1 VSFTDNMGENMRRH
15 ARSTV
20 LSALLAGALALTAC
34 GGGSGFD
41 DDGPTADPGENG
53 DTGTEEAGEEA
64 GGGITVLIGSSGDS
78 ETDAVTSAVAAWSE
92 ESGTEAR
99 VQVASDLNQELSQ
112 GFAANN
118 PPDVFYVSTDLLAGY
133 VEAGSLEP
141 YGDQLSN
148 IDDFYE
154 SLRDNFTLDD
164 TFYCAPKDFSTL
176 ALVINTDAW
185 EEAGLTD
192 DDIPTD
198 WDGLEAAA
206 EALTTDSQV
215 GLSFGPE
222 YQRLGVF
229 MAQAG
234 GGLVNDDGT
243 EAIADSPE
251 NVEALT
257 FVQQM
262 LQDGILAF
270 PSDIGT
276 GWGGEAFGSGAAAMT
291 IEGNWIN
298 GALQADFPDV
308 NYTVVELPEGPAGS
322 GTMQFTVCWG
332 IAADSPN
339 QDDAVALV
347 EYLTS
352 RESQADFAEAFGV
365 MPSVESARED
375 FVSFYPEQQAF
386 VAGADYAFGPPT
398 EQGAN
403 DVIGDFNGQIEGLAT
418 GDPQSILSSV
428 QSNMQAVLDAES

>member
-1 VSFTDNMGENMRRH
+1 MRRH

-20 LSALLAGALALTAC
+20 LTALLAGAALTLSAC
-34 GGGSGFD
+34 GGGSGFED
-41 DDGPTADPGENG
+41 DEPTADPG
-53 DTGTEEAGEEA
+53 DTGTDSGEAGEDTGEA
-64 GGGITVLIGSSGDS
+64 LTVLIGSSGDA
-78 ETDAVTSAVAAWSE
+78 ETDAVTAAVQAWSE

-118 PPDVFYVSTDLLAGY
+118 PPDVFYASTDLLAGY
-133 VEAGSLEP
+133 VEAGSLHP
-141 YGDQLSN
+141 YGDELSN
-148 IDDFYE
+148 VDDFYE
-154 SLRDNFTLDD
+154 SLRANFTIDD

-198 WDGLEAAA
+198 WDGLAAAA
-206 EALTTDSQV
+206 EALTTDGQV

-234 GGLVNDDGT
+234 GGLTNDDDT
-243 EAIADSPE
+243 EVIADSPE

-262 LQDGILAF
+262 LQDGILAY

-308 NYTVVELPEGPAGS
+308 NYQVVELPEGPAGK
-322 GTMQFTVCWG
+322 GTMQFTNCWG

-339 QDDAVALV
+339 KGGAVALV
-347 EYLTS
+347 EHLTS
-352 RESQADFAEAFGV
+352 RESQAAFAEAFGV
-365 MPSVESARED
+365 MPSVESASED
-375 FVSFYPEQQAF
+375 FASAYPEQTAF
-386 VAGADYAFGPPT
+386 LDGAEYAVGLPT
-398 EQGAN
+398 VQGAN
-403 DVIGDFNGQIEGLAT
+403 DVIGDFNGQIEGLES
-418 GDPQSILSSV
+418 GDPQAILSSV
-428 QSNMQAVLDAES
+428 QSNMEPLLGSAG

>member
-1 VSFTDNMGENMRRH
+1 MRRH
-15 ARSTV
+15 ARNTT
-20 LSALLAGALALTAC
+20 LTALLVGGALALTAC

-41 DDGPTADPGENG
+41 DDEPTADPG
-53 DTGTEEAGEEA
+53 DTGADTEETAEDSGDA
-64 GGGITVLIGSSGDS
+64 LTVLIGSSGDA
-78 ETDAVTSAVAAWSE
+78 ETDAVTAAVEAWSE
-92 ESGTEAR
+92 ESGTDAR

-112 GFAANN
+112 GFAANT
-118 PPDVFYVSTDLLAGY
+118 PPDVFYTSTDLLAGY
-133 VEAGSLEP
+133 VEAGSLHA
-141 YGDQLSN
+141 YGDELSN
-148 IDDFYE
+148 ADDFYE
-154 SLRDNFTLDD
+154 SLRDNFTIDS

-198 WDGLEAAA
+198 WDGLAAAA

-222 YQRLGVF
+222 YQRVGVF

-262 LQDGILAF
+262 LQDGVLAY
-270 PSDIGT
+270 PSEIGT

-308 NYTVVELPEGPAGS
+308 NYEVVELPEGPAGK
-322 GTMQFTVCWG
+322 GTMQFTNCWG

-339 QDDAVALV
+339 KGGAVALV
-347 EYLTS
+347 EHLTS
-352 RESQADFAEAFGV
+352 RESQAAFAEAFGV
-365 MPSVESARED
+365 MPSVESAADD
-375 FVSFYPEQQAF
+375 FANTYPEQTAF
-386 VAGADYAFGPPT
+386 LDGSEYAVGLPT
-398 EQGAN
+398 VQGTN
-403 DVIGDFNGQIEGLAT
+403 DVIGDFNGQIEGLES
-418 GDPQSILSSV
+418 GDPQAILSSV
-428 QSNMQAVLDAES
+428 QSNMQALLGSAG

>member
-1 VSFTDNMGENMRRH
+1 MRRH
-15 ARSTV
+15 ARNTT
-20 LSALLAGALALTAC
+20 LTALLVGGALALTAC

-41 DDGPTADPGENG
+41 DDEPTADPG
-53 DTGTEEAGEEA
+53 DTGADTEETAEDSGDA
-64 GGGITVLIGSSGDS
+64 LTVLIGSSGDA
-78 ETDAVTSAVAAWSE
+78 ETDAVTAAVEAWSE
-92 ESGTEAR
+92 ESGTDAR

-112 GFAANN
+112 GFAANT
-118 PPDVFYVSTDLLAGY
+118 PPDVFYTSTDLLAGY
-133 VEAGSLEP
+133 VEAGSLHA
-141 YGDQLSN
+141 YGDELSN
-148 IDDFYE
+148 ADDFYE
-154 SLRDNFTLDD
+154 SLRDNFTIDG

-198 WDGLEAAA
+198 WDGLAAAA

-222 YQRLGVF
+222 YQRVGVF

-262 LQDGILAF
+262 LQDGVLAY
-270 PSDIGT
+270 PSEIGT

-308 NYTVVELPEGPAGS
+308 NYEVVELPEGPAGK
-322 GTMQFTVCWG
+322 GTMQFTNCWG

-339 QDDAVALV
+339 KGGAVALV
-347 EYLTS
+347 EHLTS
-352 RESQADFAEAFGV
+352 RESQAAFAEAFGV
-365 MPSVESARED
+365 MPSVESAADD
-375 FVSFYPEQQAF
+375 FANTYPEQTAF
-386 VAGADYAFGPPT
+386 LDGSEYAVGLPT
-398 EQGAN
+398 VQGTN
-403 DVIGDFNGQIEGLAT
+403 DVIGDFNGQIEGLES
-418 GDPQSILSSV
+418 GDPQAILSSV
-428 QSNMQAVLDAES
+428 QSNMQALLGSAG

>member
-1 VSFTDNMGENMRRH
+1 MRRH
-15 ARSTV
+15 TRSTV
-20 LSALLAGALALTAC
+20 LSSALLAGALALTAC
-34 GGGSGFD
+34 GGGSGFGD
-41 DDGPTADPGENG
+41 DEPTADPG
-53 DTGTEEAGEEA
+53 DTEETEDTDSDGEGSDGA
-64 GGGITVLIGSSGDS
+64 ITVLIGSSGDA

-92 ESGTEAR
+92 ESGTDAR
-99 VQVASDLNQELSQ
+99 VQLASDLNQELSQ
-112 GFAANN
+112 GFAANT
-118 PPDVFYVSTDLLAGY
+118 PPDVFYASTDLLAGY
-133 VEAGSLEP
+133 VAAGSLYP
-141 YGDQLSN
+141 YGDELSN
-148 IDDFYE
+148 TDDFYE
-154 SLRDNFTLDD
+154 SLRENFTIDD

-198 WDGLEAAA
+198 WDTLEAAA
-206 EALTTDSQV
+206 QALTTDSQV

-229 MAQAG
+229 MSQAG

-243 EAIADSPE
+243 EAIADSSE
-251 NVEALT
+251 NLEALS

-262 LQDGILAF
+262 LQDGILAY
-270 PSDIGT
+270 PSEVGT

-308 NYTVVELPEGPAGS
+308 NYAVVELPEGPAGPA
-322 GTMQFTVCWG
+322 TLQFTNCWG
-332 IAADSPN
+332 IAADGPN

-352 RESQADFAEAFGV
+352 QESQAGFAEAFGV

-375 FVSFYPEQQAF
+375 FVSIYPEQQAF
-386 VAGADYAFGPPT
+386 VAGGDYAIGMPT

-418 GDPQSILSSV
+418 GDPEAILSSV
-428 QSNMQAVLDAES
+428 QSNMQAVLDSEG

>member
-1 VSFTDNMGENMRRH
+1 MRRH
-15 ARSTV
+15 ARTTA
-20 LSALLAGALALTAC
+20 LTALLAAGALTLTAC
-34 GGGSGFD
+34 GGSGFD
-41 DDGPTADPGENG
+41 DDEPTADPGDTDADAG
-53 DTGTEEAGEEA
+53 DTDADTGETGEDTGDA
-64 GGGITVLIGSSGDS
+64 LTVLIGTSGDA
-78 ETDAVTSAVAAWSE
+78 ETDAVTAAVQEWSD

-99 VQVASDLNQELSQ
+99 VQVASDLAQELSQ

-133 VEAGSLEP
+133 VEAGSLHP

-148 IDDFYE
+148 VDDFYE
-154 SLRDNFTLDD
+154 SLRDNFTIDD

-176 ALVINTDAW
+176 ALIINTDAW

-198 WDGLEAAA
+198 WDGLVAAA
-206 EALTTDSQV
+206 EALTTDGQV

-222 YQRLGVF
+222 YQRLGAF
-229 MAQAG
+229 MTQAG

-243 EAIADSPE
+243 EVIADSPE

-262 LQDGILAF
+262 LQDGILAY
-270 PSDIGT
+270 PTDIGT

-308 NYTVVELPEGPAGS
+308 NYTVVELPEGPAGP

-339 QDDAVALV
+339 QGGAVALV
-347 EYLTS
+347 EHLTS
-352 RESQADFAEAFGV
+352 PESQVAFAEAFGV
-365 MPSVESARED
+365 MPSVESASEGFAD
-375 FVSFYPEQQAF
+375 AYPEQTAF
-386 VAGADYAFGPPT
+386 LDGADYAVGLPT

-403 DVIGDFNGQIEGLAT
+403 DVIGDFNGQIEGLES
-418 GDPQSILSSV
+418 GDPEAILSSV
-428 QSNMQAVLDAES
+428 QSNMEPLLGDAG

>member
-1 VSFTDNMGENMRRH
+1 MRRH
-15 ARSTV
+15 ARST
-20 LSALLAGALALTAC
+20 ALTTLLAAGALVLTAC

-41 DDGPTADPGENG
+41 DDEPTADSG
-53 DTGTEEAGEEA
+53 DTGTDTEGAGEDTGEA
-64 GGGITVLIGSSGDS
+64 LTVLIGSSGDA
-78 ETDAVTSAVAAWSE
+78 ETDAVTAAVQAWSE
-92 ESGTEAR
+92 ESGTDAR

-118 PPDVFYVSTDLLAGY
+118 PPDVFYTSTDLLAGY
-133 VEAGSLEP
+133 VEAGSLHP
-141 YGDQLSN
+141 YGDELSN
-148 IDDFYE
+148 VDDFYE
-154 SLRDNFTLDD
+154 SLRANFTIDD

-198 WDGLEAAA
+198 WDGLAAAA
-206 EALTTDSQV
+206 EALTTDGQV

-222 YQRLGVF
+222 YQRVGVF

-234 GGLVNDDGT
+234 GGLTNEDDT
-243 EAIADSPE
+243 EVIADSPE

-262 LQDGILAF
+262 LQDGVLAY
-270 PSDIGT
+270 PSEIGT

-308 NYTVVELPEGPAGS
+308 NYTVVELPEGPAGK
-322 GTMQFTVCWG
+322 GTMQFTNCWG

-339 QDDAVALV
+339 KGGAVALV
-347 EYLTS
+347 EHLTS
-352 RESQADFAEAFGV
+352 RESQAAFAEAFGV
-365 MPSVESARED
+365 MPSVESASED
-375 FVSFYPEQQAF
+375 FANAYPEQTAF
-386 VAGADYAFGPPT
+386 LDGAEYAVGLPT
-398 EQGAN
+398 VQGAN
-403 DVIGDFNGQIEGLAT
+403 DVIGDFNGQIEGLES
-418 GDPQSILSSV
+418 GDPQAILSSV
-428 QSNMQAVLDAES
+428 QSNMEPLLGSAG